1 MSDFMPGGYPLQI
14 DFQTGEWKANESYKE
29 IRVLANMLTE
39 AGIPHDFRRSFDGW
53 QVVYPEE
60 GEARVGDAV
69 ECFGSYGCQEDKLE
83 IMGLLTEEE
92 KESDGVLGWLTAQ
105 EVFERIKQHYEQRGK
120 HDERESI

>member
-60 GEARVGDAV
+60 GEDRVGDAI

-92 KESDGVLGWLTAQ
+92 KKDYGVIGWLTAQ
-105 EVFERIKQHYEQRGK
+105 EVFERIKRHYDGRDG
-120 HDERESI
+120 